1 MELTKDSEKLI
12 CTMYKRYLEKRS
24 SGLNKS
30 ESNYFGD
37 SHTIHES
44 FSPHEPFDDID
55 ESIWEL
61 KRADFISGD
70 YGDNILS
77 DIFITSTGLIFMEN
91 RFKNG
96 IKDVLTFL
104 SNFIP

>member
-1 MELTKDSEKLI
+1 MELTKDAEKLI
-12 CTMYKRYLEKRS
+12 CVMYKRYLEKRS
-24 SGLNKS
+24 SGISKS

-37 SHTIHES
+37 THTVHES
-44 FSPHEPFDDID
+44 FFPREPFDDID
-55 ESIWEL
+55 DSVWEL
-61 KRADFISGD
+61 KRTNFISGD

-77 DIFITSTGLIFMEN
+77 EISITSAGLIYMEN

>member
-1 MELTKDSEKLI
+1 MELTKDAEKLI
-12 CTMYKRYLEKRS
+12 CVMYKRYLEKRS
-24 SGLNKS
+24 SGQSKS
-30 ESNYFGD
+30 EANYFGD
-37 SHTIHES
+37 TYTIYESFFPHES
-44 FSPHEPFDDID
+44 LDDID
-55 ESIWEL
+55 EFVWEL

-77 DIFITSTGLIFMEN
+77 DISITSNGLIYMEN